1 MGSSSLFLAKD
12 ADATAARGK
21 DKAAVDSKFLQ
32 RITVILK
39 VLVPSPLSAEFA
51 YLVLVAAA
59 LMARTYADIYMI
71 QVCNFWVKTAFF
83 VSIKNGGRLASHWH
97 NMYFYLPSFS

>member
-1 MGSSSLFLAKD
+1 MNYSNIYCDSSCSYIISIRSSYSYQRRKVGSSSLFLAKD
-12 ADATAARGK
+12 ADATAARSK

-71 QVCNFWVKTAFF
+71 QVCNF
-83 VSIKNGGRLASHWH
+83 
-97 NMYFYLPSFS
+97 